1 MEDDLVPGHTGEV
14 EPLVPVCMLV
24 VETVLE
30 DEVVTEVVIVAELF
44 PHHNIIWLCDGTF
57 ICHHQMV
64 VKHRSVIDVPENID
78 INNMMTLLHIYLQ
91 LVRYRTLQ
99 LAKSSRPEAV
109 TKCLLVLSADQG

>member
-1 MEDDLVPGHTGEV
+1 MEYDLIPGHAGEV
-14 EPLVPVCMLV
+14 EPLVSVCMLV
-24 VETVLE
+24 IETVLE

-64 VKHRSVIDVPENID
+64 VQDRSVIDVPENRC
-78 INNMMTLLHIYLQ
+78 INNIMEPSHIYLQ